1 MALTPE
7 MLVVVGLVVL
17 VGYTIFGA
25 TGFGASPIT
34 IPVLAHVLPLTFVL
48 SLAALLDL
56 SAALAL
62 GFHTR
67 KQADTREL
75 LTLVPFTLVGLTL
88 GVTLLVRLPRNAT
101 LLTLGLFVC
110 GYALYV
116 IVRRGPA
123 RRLSRYWAA
132 PAGVLGGI
140 VGALFGMGGPPYVVY
155 IAGRIQDP
163 AAQRATISQMVIL
176 NVGLRV
182 VAFALAGLLVSTAR
196 IAVGL
201 FVAGWM
207 AIARRRGGDHRRHR
221 RHRPRH
227 PGASLIS
234 TLQRSRSSRRTY
246 RRSCECSPCARRCVR
261 AGRA

>member
-1 MALTPE
+1 MAIPPE
-7 MLVVVGLVVL
+7 TLIPETLIIAALVIF

-56 SAALAL
+56 SSGLAL

-67 KQADTREL
+67 RQADTREL
-75 LTLVPFTLVGLTL
+75 LTLIPFTLVGLTL

-101 LLTLGLFVC
+101 VLALGLFVC
-110 GYALYV
+110 VYALHV
-116 IVRRGPA
+116 MLGRRTA
-123 RRLSRYWAA
+123 RRLSRRWAA

-155 IAGRIQDP
+155 ITGRIPDP
-163 AAQRATISQMVIL
+163 AVQRATISQMVIL

-182 VAFALAGLLVSTAR
+182 VAFALAGLLLSRALW
-196 IAVGL
+196 IAVMLLLPVAWAGVWVGNRAHGSLTPAKMARMIGAAL
-201 FVAGWM
+201 FLTGVA
-207 AIARRRGGDHRRHR
+207 
-221 RHRPRH
+221 
-227 PGASLIS
+227 LIV
-234 TLQRSRSSRRTY
+234 RTF
-246 RRSCECSPCARRCVR
+246 
-261 AGRA
+261 